1 MTETMVLTGDKF
13 RQFAPKRI
21 ADAKASSEVMRALSA
36 NRAAQLTDF
45 EEPEAA

>member
-1 MTETMVLTGDKF
+1 MLLTGDKF
-13 RQFAPKRI
+13 RRFTLKQI
-21 ADAKASSEVMRALSA
+21 ADAKTSSEVMRALSA